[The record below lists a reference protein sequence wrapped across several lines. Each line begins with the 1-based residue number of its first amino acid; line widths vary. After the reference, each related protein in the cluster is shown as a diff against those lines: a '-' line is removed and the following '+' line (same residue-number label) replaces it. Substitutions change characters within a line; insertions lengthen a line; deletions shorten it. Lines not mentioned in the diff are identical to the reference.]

1 MCGIAGI
8 VGKFDEASGESLIK
22 KMLKVIEHRGPDS
35 NGFWVRDG
43 FAFGMQRL
51 SIIDIAGGDQ
61 PIWSNCGVGIV
72 FNGEIYNFKRLRKL
86 LEQEDI
92 AFKTHSD
99 TEVILQLYLKKGIEA
114 IHDLE
119 GMFGICLY
127 DPRIEKVY
135 LIRDRLGVK
144 PLYYCHND
152 KNFLFG
158 SEIKS
163 ILEALPQKP
172 DVNDQA
178 VWDYLTLRYVPAPE
192 TIWKNIHKL
201 EPGHYL
207 EYDLKH
213 KNFSVVK
220 YWSVNF
226 HSEKIQKNRNYEK
239 EFETLFLEAV
249 EKRLLASD
257 VPVGILLSG
266 GLDSSCVA
274 AAAIELGHKNFHTFS
289 IGFEDEKEFSEL
301 GYAKQVAEHI
311 GSTHHEIT
319 ISQKQFVDFID
330 EFVWHT
336 DEPIAD
342 LASVPLYY
350 VSKLASEHVK
360 VVLSGEGADE
370 ILAGYNLD
378 QLAQKLFYLKT
389 LSYLPKDALKFLP
402 FDSAKNLAESGYSDF
417 LKFNATHI
425 TNIFSE
431 DRKLDLCA
439 FKPKNSTKKYIQ
451 NLYGICSSPEPIDQ
465 LQQVYCQSWLV
476 EDLLMKADKMSM
488 ATSLEL
494 RVPFLDHKLVEWAAK
509 LPLEWK
515 IGSQSSGFTTKRILR
530 SFAEKRIP
538 TEIITRP
545 KQGFPVPAYKWLKEE
560 LFEFAQINL
569 QASYLKQWFYA
580 DKLLALLS
588 NLKNTD
594 RNETTAHE
602 VWNIIILSIWM
613 SRWKN

>member
-8 VGKFDEASGESLIK
+8 IGDFDKASGETIIQ
-22 KMLKVIEHRGPDS
+22 KMLQVIKHRGPDS
-35 NGFWVRDG
+35 NGFWSKDV

-51 SIIDIAGGDQ
+51 SIIDLAGGDQ
-61 PIWSNCGVGIV
+61 PIWDDSGVGII
-72 FNGEIYNFKRLRKL
+72 FNGEIYNFKSLRSS
-86 LEQEDI
+86 LEQEGI
-92 AFKTHSD
+92 VFTTHSD
-99 TEVILQLYLKKGIEA
+99 TEVILHLYLKKGIEA

-127 DPRIEKVY
+127 DPRFEKVY

-144 PLYYCHND
+144 PLYYYQND
-152 KNFLFG
+152 QQFIFG

-163 ILEALPQKP
+163 ILEALKSKP
-172 DVNDQA
+172 NICKQSL
-178 VWDYLTLRYVPAPE
+178 WHYLTLRYVPSPE
-192 TIWKNIHKL
+192 TIWENIYKL

-207 EYDLKH
+207 EYDLKI
-213 KNFSVVK
+213 KSFIIQK
-220 YWSVNF
+220 YWSVDF
-226 HSEKIQKNRNYEK
+226 HSEKIHSSRNYEK

-274 AAAIELGHKNFHTFS
+274 AAAVELGHKNFHTFS
-289 IGFEDEKEFSEL
+289 IGFEDGEEFSEL
-301 GYAKQVAEHI
+301 EYARKVAEHI
-311 GSTHHEIT
+311 GSKHHEIV
-319 ISQKQFVDFID
+319 ISQQQFTNFISD
-330 EFVWHT
+330 FVWYS

-342 LASVPLYY
+342 LASIPLYY

-378 QLAQKLFYLKT
+378 QLART
-389 LSYLPKDALKFLP
+389 LNYLKFLDCFPRSFLKPLP
-402 FDSAKNLAESGYSDF
+402 FNSTKVLSDVGYSSF
-417 LKFNATHI
+417 LKFNATHM

-431 DRKLDLCA
+431 DEKSEICT
-439 FKPKNSTKKYIQ
+439 FQSPESTRYLIQ
-451 NLYGICSSPEPIDQ
+451 QLYDTSSSSEPIDQ
-465 LQQVYCQSWLV
+465 LQQVYCRGWLV

-515 IGSQSSGFTTKRILR
+515 VGSFQKGFTTKRILR
-530 SFAEKRIP
+530 SFAAKRIP
-538 TEIITRP
+538 QEIITRP
-545 KQGFPVPAYKWLKEE
+545 KQGFPVPAYKWIKED
-560 LFEFAQINL
+560 LLGFAEKSLGTSCLGSWIHIEKLSTLLHAL
-569 QASYLKQWFYA
+569 QKG
-580 DKLLALLS
+580 D
-588 NLKNTD
+588 D
-594 RNETTAHE
+594 TAAHQ
-602 VWNIIILSIWM
+602 VWSLIILSEWM
-613 SRWKN
+613 KKWRN

>member
-8 VGKFDEASGESLIK
+8 IGEFDEASGEALIK

-35 NGFWVRDG
+35 NGFWAGDD

-72 FNGEIYNFKRLRKL
+72 FNGEIYNFKHLREL
-86 LEQEDI
+86 LEQEGI
-92 AFKTHSD
+92 TFKTHSD

-127 DPRIEKVY
+127 DPRFEKVY

-144 PLYYCHND
+144 PLYYYHDN
-152 KNFLFG
+152 KNFIFG

-163 ILEALPQKP
+163 ILEILPQKP

-178 VWDYLTLRYVPAPE
+178 IWDYLTLRYVPAPE

-213 KNFSVVK
+213 KKFGIVK
-220 YWSVNF
+220 YWSVGF
-226 HSEKIQKNRNYEK
+226 YSEKIQKNRNYEK
-239 EFETLFLEAV
+239 EFEMLFLEAV

-289 IGFEDEKEFSEL
+289 IGFEDGGEFSEL
-301 GYAKQVAEHI
+301 GYAKKVAKHI

-330 EFVWHT
+330 EFVWHS

-342 LASVPLYY
+342 LASIPLYY

-370 ILAGYNLD
+370 ILAGYNFD
-378 QLAQKLFYLKT
+378 QLAKKLFYLKT
-389 LSYLPKDALKFLP
+389 LSYLPKKVLNLLP
-402 FDSAKNLAESGYSDF
+402 FNSAKNLAESGYSDF

-425 TNIFSE
+425 TNVFSE
-431 DRKLDLCA
+431 DRKLGLCA
-439 FKPKNSTKKYIQ
+439 FKPENSTKKYIQ
-451 NLYGICSSPEPIDQ
+451 NLYEISSSPEPIDQ

-515 IGSQSSGFTTKRILR
+515 IGSLRSGFTTKRILR

-538 TEIITRP
+538 AEIITRP
-545 KQGFPVPAYKWLKEE
+545 KQGFPVPAYKWLKGE
-560 LFEFAQINL
+560 LFEFAQTSL
-569 QASYLKQWFYA
+569 QGPHLKRWFDTA
-580 DKLLALLS
+580 RLSALLS
-588 NLKNTD
+588 NLKNGD
-594 RNETTAHE
+594 ENAAHE
-602 VWNIIILSIWM
+602 IWNLIILSVWIR
-613 SRWKN
+613 RWKN

>member
-8 VGKFDEASGESLIK
+8 IGIFDKASGETLIK

-35 NGFWVRDG
+35 NGLWARDG
-43 FAFGMQRL
+43 FVFGMQRL
-51 SIIDIAGGDQ
+51 SIIDLAGGDQ
-61 PIWSNCGVGIV
+61 PIWSDCGVGII
-72 FNGEIYNFKRLRKL
+72 FNGEIYNFKNLRES
-86 LEQEDI
+86 LEKEGI
-92 AFKTHSD
+92 TFKTHSD
-99 TEVILQLYLKKGIEA
+99 TEIILQLYLKKGIEA

-144 PLYYCHND
+144 PLYYYHDD
-152 KNFLFG
+152 KNFIFG

-163 ILEALPQKP
+163 IIEALPQKP
-172 DVNDQA
+172 DVNEQSI
-178 VWDYLTLRYVPAPE
+178 WHYLTLRYVPSPE

-207 EYDLKH
+207 EYDLKY
-213 KNFSVVK
+213 KKFAIVK
-220 YWSVNF
+220 YWSVDF

-239 EFETLFLEAV
+239 EFENLFLEAV

-274 AAAIELGHKNFHTFS
+274 AAAAELGHKNFHTFS
-289 IGFEDEKEFSEL
+289 IGFEDGGEFSEL
-301 GYAKQVAEHI
+301 DYAKKVAEYI

-319 ISQKQFVDFID
+319 ISQKQFVDFLE
-330 EFVWHT
+330 EFVWHS

-342 LASVPLYY
+342 LASIPLYY

-370 ILAGYNLD
+370 ILAGYNFD
-378 QLAQKLFYLKT
+378 QLAKKLFYLKA
-389 LSYLPKDALKFLP
+389 LNYLPESILRLLP
-402 FDSAKNLAESGYSDF
+402 FDSTKNLAESGYSNF

-431 DRKLDLCA
+431 NRKLEICT
-439 FKPKNSTKKYIQ
+439 FKAEHSTKKYIQ
-451 NLYGICSSPEPIDQ
+451 DLYGVSSSSEPIDQ

-515 IGSQSSGFTTKRILR
+515 VGSLQGGFTTKRILR

-538 TEIITRP
+538 AEIITRP

-560 LFEFAQINL
+560 LFEFAQANL
-569 QASYLKQWFYA
+569 QASHLKKWINT
-580 DKLLALLS
+580 DKLSVLLS
-588 NLKNTD
+588 NLKNGES
-594 RNETTAHE
+594 NAAHE
-602 VWNIIILSIWM
+602 IWSLIILSIWM
-613 SRWKN
+613 RRWKN